1 MYMYCGI
8 FSGLYMYIYN
18 FDIIGDGVI
27 SDFDFI

>member
-8 FSGLYMYIYN
+8 FSGLYIYN
-18 FDIIGDGVI
+18 FDIIGDGVF